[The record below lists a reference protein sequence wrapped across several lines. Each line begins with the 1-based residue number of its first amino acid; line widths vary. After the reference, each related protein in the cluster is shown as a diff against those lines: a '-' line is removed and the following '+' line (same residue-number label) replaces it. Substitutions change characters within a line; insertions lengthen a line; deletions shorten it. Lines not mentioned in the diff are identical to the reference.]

1 MFNPISKRQREFFCL
16 SAGDGGASGSI
27 DVGRV
32 TAGKATN
39 VTGVFAW
46 IKEVTEHRPVVE
58 GRRGERRMVDFG

>member
-1 MFNPISKRQREFFCL
+1 L

-27 DVGRV
+27 DIGRV

-46 IKEVTEHRPVVE
+46 IKEVTEHRPVVK
-58 GRRGERRMVDFG
+58 GRRGERRIVDFR